1 MIGHCLSCQKR
12 QQKRDAIGCTTK
24 LVRLI
29 MCPQLR
35 TSVFW
40 FQIKCCCCCMPV
52 NDAAFKLLTVAY
64 NETTVP
70 PPVGNRVKN
79 LRKTKQIIYHSKGT
93 DKRYPK
99 MYFFI
104 EFEPLRQKLWV
115 FLSNFGLFRMPVH
128 HIW

>member
-12 QQKRDAIGCTTK
+12 QQKRDAIGCATK

-29 MCPQLR
+29 MGPQLR

-40 FQIKCCCCCMPV
+40 FQIKCCCCCTPV
-52 NDAAFKLLTVAY
+52 NDAAFNLLAVAY

-70 PPVGNRVKN
+70 PLVGNWVKN
-79 LRKTKQIIYHSKGT
+79 LRETKQIIYHSKGT
-93 DKRYPK
+93 DKSYPK
-99 MYFFI
+99 MY
-104 EFEPLRQKLWV
+104 LRQKLWV
-115 FLSNFGLFRMPVH
+115 FLSNSGLFRMPIH